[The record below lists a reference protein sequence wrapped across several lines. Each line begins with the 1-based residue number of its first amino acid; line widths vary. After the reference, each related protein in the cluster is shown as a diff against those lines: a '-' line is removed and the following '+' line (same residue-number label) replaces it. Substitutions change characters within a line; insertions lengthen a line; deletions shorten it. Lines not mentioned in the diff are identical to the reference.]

1 MRKSI
6 FLFFVLLGSAGLISS
21 CHKDNNNNNNYM
33 IANQDFVTQAS
44 SGNSFEVAAGN
55 LAVNHGLNDSVKMF
69 GNHMITDHGKTA
81 TEMASLASSKGW
93 TIPAALIQKDQK
105 NLDTLTS
112 LNGTA
117 FDKKFADMMVVS
129 HQQTIALF
137 ERAASSSGV
146 PDGDLRNFAA

>member
-1 MRKSI
+1 
-6 FLFFVLLGSAGLISS
+6 
-21 CHKDNNNNNNYM
+21 
-33 IANQDFVTQAS
+33 
-44 SGNSFEVAAGN
+44 
-55 LAVNHGLNDSVKMF
+55 
-69 GNHMITDHGKTA
+69 MITDHGKTA

-93 TIPAALIQKDQK
+93 TIPAALIQKDQN

-146 PDGDLRNFAA
+146 PDGGLRNFAAGKLPTLRMHLSDAQALQAYVNK